1 MYWTVLFLYRE
12 ALNQHLFCL
21 PAWFPLV
28 HWPLTTRHTLAGTP
42 HYRDTS
48 AHEFKKKTENFQFQT
63 GCCIWEVSVFSVCV
77 NSVIVSYWPLED
89 RRLPTHTDT
98 LSAKCRGQAQQYKV
112 FRKGNHR
119 LMAFHATQSTPTSL
133 VLANYR
139 CCLNPKIHSDYE
151 MFWELLLSA
160 AGGLVITW
168 LEPRPTQQHQHNK
181 YDTWHS
187 KTDMKSVIHEITTP
201 NWHMTQ

>member
-21 PAWFPLV
+21 SAWFPLV

-48 AHEFKKKTENFQFQT
+48 AHEFKKKLKIFSFRQD
-63 GCCIWEVSVFSVCV
+63 VVFERCRFSLCV
-77 NSVIVSYWPLED
+77 LIVWLCLNRPLED

-151 MFWELLLSA
+151 MF
-160 AGGLVITW
+160 
-168 LEPRPTQQHQHNK
+168 
-181 YDTWHS
+181 
-187 KTDMKSVIHEITTP
+187 
-201 NWHMTQ
+201 